1 MTNSLT
7 SIFLQDASDK
17 TEKKNVV
24 LLEECT

>member
-1 MTNSLT
+1 MTDSLT
-7 SIFLQDASDK
+7 SIFLQDTSDK